1 MGLLNTEERAEAEK
15 RVREA
20 LGVDFMGAYSS
31 DKEPHGKQSC
41 AQSEPECSEAL
52 LNVEREILGA
62 QIYAYGEVWS
72 RPGLDL
78 KTRCFIT
85 IAAVGALTRSEQLAV
100 YVNAALNLGIPPEDV
115 LEALMQM
122 GVYSGLSAACIGM
135 DVARDVFTERGLRK
149 AGKGKPMTPKVPM
162 TYEERYAAF
171 MRVGKDLGIARL
183 GLGPDAQLLKPLR
196 TGPWSIVA
204 DNLPL
209 EMEVAQI
216 NGQYGYGEIWGRP
229 ALGYR
234 IRSLVTVATLQA
246 LNQNDQ
252 LHFHINNA
260 MNLGITP
267 DELHE
272 AMGQVGV
279 YCGGSGWR
287 NATNVA
293 RDIFLQR
300 GIVKPAEPSVSAWG
314 AAKS

>member
-1 MGLLNTEERAEAEK
+1 MGILNTAERAAAEQ

-20 LGVDFMGAYSS
+20 LGIGWVGAYSR
-31 DKEPHGKQSC
+31 EQGAH
-41 AQSEPECSEAL
+41 APECSEAL

-85 IAAVGALTRSEQLAV
+85 IAALAALTRSEQLAV
-100 YVNAALNLGIPPEDV
+100 YVHAALNLGIPPEDV

-122 GVYSGLSAACIGM
+122 GVYSGLGAANISM

-149 AGKGKPMTPKVPM
+149 PGKGAALTPKIPM

-171 MRVGKDLGIARL
+171 LRVGKDLGIARL
-183 GLGPDAQLLKPLR
+183 GHGPDAKPLR
-196 TGPWSIVA
+196 PLQTGPWSIVA
-204 DNLPL
+204 KDLPL
-209 EMEVAQI
+209 EGEIGQI

-234 IRSLVTVATLQA
+234 IRSLVTVSTLQA

-252 LHFHINNA
+252 LHFHLNNA
-260 MNLGITP
+260 INLGITP
-267 DELHE
+267 EELHE
-272 AMGQVGV
+272 AMLQVGV

-287 NATNVA
+287 NASNVA
-293 RDIFLQR
+293 RDVFLQR
-300 GIVKPAEPSVSAWG
+300 GIVKPVGTTP
-314 AAKS
+314 AA

>member
-1 MGLLNTEERAEAEK
+1 MALLNTEERAAAEK

-20 LGVDFMGAYSS
+20 LGVDFFGAYSA
-31 DKEPHGKQSC
+31 D
-41 AQSEPECSEAL
+41 ASEPECSDAL
-52 LNVEREILGA
+52 LNTERELLGA
-62 QIYAYGEVWS
+62 QYFAYAEVWS

-78 KTRCFIT
+78 KTRCFVT
-85 IAAVGALTRSEQLAV
+85 LAAVGALTRSEPLAL
-100 YVNAALNLGIPPEDV
+100 YVNAALNLGISPEDI

-122 GVYSGLSAACIGM
+122 GVYSGLAAASIAM

-149 AGKGKPMTPKVPM
+149 PGKGKPMTPTIPM
-162 TYEERYAAF
+162 TSEERYAAF
-171 MRVGKDLGIARL
+171 IRVGKDLGIARL
-183 GLGPDAQLLKPLR
+183 GLGPDAPLLKPLQ

-204 DNLPL
+204 QNLPI
-209 EMEVAQI
+209 EMEIAQAT
-216 NGQYGYGEIWGRP
+216 GQFGYGEIWGRP

-234 IRSLVTVATLQA
+234 IRSFVTVATLQA

-267 DELHE
+267 EELHE
-272 AMGQVGV
+272 AIGQVGV

-300 GIVKPAEPSVSAWG
+300 GIVKPANPNESAWE
-314 AAKS
+314 AAKSKKS

>member
-1 MGLLNTEERAEAEK
+1 MGLLNTEERAAAEK

-20 LGVDFMGAYSS
+20 LGIDFFGVYSADS
-31 DKEPHGKQSC
+31 
-41 AQSEPECSEAL
+41 SEPECSDAL
-52 LNVEREILGA
+52 LNTERELLGA
-62 QIYAYGEVWS
+62 QFFAYAEVWS

-85 IAAVGALTRSEQLAV
+85 LAAVGALTRSEPLAV
-100 YVNAALNLGIPPEDV
+100 YVNAALNLGISPEDI

-122 GVYSGLSAACIGM
+122 GVYSGVAAASISM

-149 AGKGKPMTPKVPM
+149 PGKGKSKSKSMTPKVPM

-171 MRVGKDLGIARL
+171 VRVGKDLGIARL
-183 GLGPDAQLLKPLR
+183 GLGPDAKVLKPLQ

-204 DNLPL
+204 ENLPI
-209 EMEVAQI
+209 EMEIAQI
-216 NGQYGYGEIWGRP
+216 NGQFGYGEIWGRP

-234 IRSLVTVATLQA
+234 IRSFVTMATLQA

-267 DELHE
+267 EELHE
-272 AMGQVGV
+272 AIGQVGV

-300 GIVKPAEPSVSAWG
+300 GIVKPAEPNVSAWE
-314 AAKS
+314 AAKSKKS

>member
-1 MGLLNTEERAEAEK
+1 MGILNTEERAAAEK

-20 LGVDFMGAYSS
+20 LGVDFMGSYSR
-31 DKEPHGKQSC
+31 DP
-41 AQSEPECSEAL
+41 SEPECSDAL
-52 LNVEREILGA
+52 LNTEREILGA
-62 QIYAYGEVWS
+62 QFYAYGEVWS

-85 IAAVGALTRSEQLAV
+85 LAAIGALTRSGQLAV
-100 YVNAALNLGIPPEDV
+100 YVNAALNLGISPEDI

-122 GVYSGLSAACIGM
+122 GVYSGLSAAGIGM

-149 AGKGKPMTPKVPM
+149 SGKGAVLTPKIPMTS
-162 TYEERYAAF
+162 EERYAAF
-171 MRVGKDLGIARL
+171 TQTGKDLAIARIVQ
-183 GLGPDAQLLKPLR
+183 GGETTLLKPLQ

-209 EMEVAQI
+209 EAEVAQI
-216 NGQYGYGEIWGRP
+216 NGQYGYGEVWGRP

-234 IRSLVTVATLQA
+234 IRSFITMATLQA

-260 MNLGITP
+260 LNLGITP
-267 DELHE
+267 AELHE
-272 AMGQVGV
+272 AIGQVGV

-300 GIVKPAEPSVSAWG
+300 GIVKPADPNTSAWE
-314 AAKS
+314 AAKSKKS

>member
-1 MGLLNTEERAEAEK
+1 MGTLNTEERAAAEK

-20 LGVDFMGAYSS
+20 LGVDIFGVYSADS
-31 DKEPHGKQSC
+31 
-41 AQSEPECSEAL
+41 SEPECSDAL
-52 LNVEREILGA
+52 LNTEREILGA
-62 QIYAYGEVWS
+62 QFYAYAEIWS

-85 IAAVGALTRSEQLAV
+85 LAAIGALTRSEQLAV
-100 YVNAALNLGIPPEDV
+100 YVNAALNLGIAPEDI

-122 GVYSGLSAACIGM
+122 GVYSGVAAASIAM

-149 AGKGKPMTPKVPM
+149 PGKGKPMAPKVPM

-171 MRVGKDLGIARL
+171 KRVGKDLGIARL
-183 GLGPDAQLLKPLR
+183 GLGPDAKVLKPLQ

-204 DNLPL
+204 ENLPI
-209 EMEVAQI
+209 EMEMAQI
-216 NGQYGYGEIWGRP
+216 VGQYGYGEVWGRL

-234 IRSLVTVATLQA
+234 IRSFVTVATLQA

-267 DELHE
+267 EELHE
-272 AMGQVGV
+272 AIGQVGV

-300 GIVKPAEPSVSAWG
+300 GIVKPSEPNASAWEVP
-314 AAKS
+314 KSKKS

>member
-1 MGLLNTEERAEAEK
+1 MTILNTEERIAAEK

-20 LGVDFMGAYSS
+20 LGIDWVGAYSRNQ
-31 DKEPHGKQSC
+31 GKS
-41 AQSEPECSEAL
+41 APDCSAEL

-62 QIYAYGEVWS
+62 QIYALGEVWS
-72 RPGLDL
+72 RAALDL

-85 IAAVGALTRSEQLAV
+85 IAALGALTRSEQLAV
-100 YVNAALNLGIPPEDV
+100 YVNAALNLGLPPADI

-122 GVYSGLSAACIGM
+122 GVYSGLGAANISM

-149 AGKGKPMTPKVPM
+149 PGNGPAMTPKIPM

-171 MRVGKDLGIARL
+171 MRVGKDLGIGRL
-183 GLGPDAQLLKPLR
+183 GHGPDAKPLKPLQ

-204 DNLPL
+204 KDLPL
-209 EMEVAQI
+209 EGEIGQI

-246 LNQNDQ
+246 VNENDQ
-252 LHFHINNA
+252 LHFHLNNA
-260 MNLGITP
+260 LNLSITP
-267 DELHE
+267 EELHE
-272 AMGQVGV
+272 AMLHVGV

-287 NATNVA
+287 NASNVA
-293 RDIFLQR
+293 RDVFLQR
-300 GIVKPAEPSVSAWG
+300 GIVKPG
-314 AAKS
+314 AFK

>member
-1 MGLLNTEERAEAEK
+1 MGLLNTEERAAAEK

-20 LGVDFMGAYSS
+20 LGVDFFGAYSA
-31 DKEPHGKQSC
+31 DLF
-41 AQSEPECSEAL
+41 EPECSDEL

-62 QIYAYGEVWS
+62 QFYAYAEVWS

-85 IAAVGALTRSEQLAV
+85 LAATGALTRTEQLAV
-100 YVNAALNLGIPPEDV
+100 YVNAALNLGIPPEDI

-122 GVYSGLSAACIGM
+122 GVYSGVAAASIGM
-135 DVARDVFTERGLRK
+135 DVARKVFTERGLRK
-149 AGKGKPMTPKVPM
+149 PGKGKSKSKSMTPKVPM

-171 MRVGKDLGIARL
+171 KRVGKDLGIARL
-183 GLGPDAQLLKPLR
+183 GLGPDAKLLKPLQ

-204 DNLPL
+204 ENLPR
-209 EMEVAQI
+209 EMEIAQI
-216 NGQYGYGEIWGRP
+216 TGQYGYGEVWGRP

-234 IRSLVTVATLQA
+234 IRSFVTVATLQA

-300 GIVKPAEPSVSAWG
+300 GIVKAAEPTVSAWE
-314 AAKS
+314 AAKA

>member
-1 MGLLNTEERAEAEK
+1 MGILNTEERAAAEK

-20 LGVDFMGAYSS
+20 LGIDFSGTYARDAST
-31 DKEPHGKQSC
+31 
-41 AQSEPECSEAL
+41 PECSAAL

-62 QIYAYGEVWS
+62 QFYALAEVWS
-72 RPGLDL
+72 RPALDL

-85 IAAVGALTRSEQLAV
+85 LAAMGALTRSEQLKI
-100 YVNAALNLGIPPEDV
+100 YVNAALNLGIAPEDI

-122 GVYSGLSAACIGM
+122 GVYSGIAAANISM
-135 DVARDVFTERGLRK
+135 DVARDVFIERGLRK
-149 AGKGKPMTPKVPM
+149 PGNDTKITPQIPM

-183 GLGPDAQLLKPLR
+183 GLGPNAKLLKPLQ

-204 DNLPL
+204 ENLPI
-209 EMEVAQI
+209 EAEIAQI
-216 NGQYGYGEIWGRP
+216 TGQFGYGEIWGRP

-260 MNLGITP
+260 MNLSITP
-267 DELHE
+267 EELHE
-272 AMGQVGV
+272 ALGHVGV

-287 NATNVA
+287 NASNVA
-293 RDIFLQR
+293 RDVFLQR
-300 GIVKPAEPSVSAWG
+300 GIVKPADPGVSAWDKP
-314 AAKS
+314 AKS